1 MLTAGLLL
9 FSGCGSSD
17 ELVETTEDQPEPEVE
32 IVDDPVTDEDEGDF
46 ADDSEPIEPEE
57 ELEPEV
63 VEEAENGLRAE
74 FARQANNVT
83 QLYITAQQ
91 LFYNGNFD
99 QALVMIRQ
107 ANEVRDNPDI
117 KALKGSIYLALGSR
131 EKFEENWRRA
141 FEMDDDVPIPNIPF
155 VQRELQN
162 IGLID

>member
-1 MLTAGLLL
+1 MG
-9 FSGCGSSD
+9 GCGSSD
-17 ELVETTEDQPEPEVE
+17 ELIEMTEDQPEPDVEVVDE
-32 IVDDPVTDEDEGDF
+32 PVSEEEDSDHADDP
-46 ADDSEPIEPEE
+46 EPIEPEA
-57 ELEPEV
+57 EPEPEID
-63 VEEAENGLRAE
+63 EEPENELRRE

-107 ANEVRDNPDI
+107 ANEIRDNPDV

-131 EKFEENWRRA
+131 EKFEENWSKA
-141 FEMDDDVPIPNIPF
+141 FEMDDEVPIPNIPF